1 MRYEELKGSELEF
14 GNVTM
19 ECENIPVIEI
29 HIKETGQSVG
39 WLAPFR
45 AYSFQVS
52 GSPTGQIDLGSTNVV
67 GLCNCII
74 DDNDRY
80 GYGYNSNLNAAET
93 SKEFIAAM
101 AALAVNQFASNH
113 KFIVPSC
120 KWTNWD
126 FVEEHKDWSWINVN
140 FSEFVEKTFQ
150 FLKALKDENENE
162 NN

>member
-1 MRYEELKGSELEF
+1 MRYEELKGMELEF

-52 GSPTGQIDLGSTNVV
+52 GSPTGQIDLGSTHVV

-120 KWTNWD
+120 KWMNWD
-126 FVEEHKDWSWINVN
+126 FVKDNLEYDFTN
-140 FSEFVEKTFQ
+140 PKFSEFVEKTYQ
-150 FLKALKDENENE
+150 FLLKLKNE

>member
-1 MRYEELKGSELEF
+1 MRYEELKGMELEF
-14 GNVTM
+14 GNVTI
-19 ECENIPVIEI
+19 ECERIPVIEI

-52 GSPTGQIDLGSTNVV
+52 GSPTGNIDLGSTHVI

-74 DDNDRY
+74 DNIDRY
-80 GYGYNSNLNAAET
+80 GYGYQTNATADET
-93 SKEFIAAM
+93 SKELIAAM
-101 AALAVNQFASNH
+101 ASLAVNQFASNN
-113 KFIVPSC
+113 KFIVPTC
-120 KWTNWD
+120 QWMNWD
-126 FVEEHKDWSWINVN
+126 YVKDNTEYSFTNPN

-150 FLKALKDENENE
+150 FLKTLKAENE